1 MIAVLKYHYGFSLEE
16 IYNLSISQFS
26 GYVDN
31 LGFVLGQEK
40 EDDKIY
46 DPKRDASDPNIRAEF
61 ENALGIRKNG

>member
-1 MIAVLKYHYGFSLEE
+1 MLKYHYGFSLNE
-16 IYNLSISQFS
+16 IYGLGISQYASFL
-26 GYVDN
+26 DN

-46 DPKRDASDPNIRAEF
+46 DPKRDASDPSIRAEF